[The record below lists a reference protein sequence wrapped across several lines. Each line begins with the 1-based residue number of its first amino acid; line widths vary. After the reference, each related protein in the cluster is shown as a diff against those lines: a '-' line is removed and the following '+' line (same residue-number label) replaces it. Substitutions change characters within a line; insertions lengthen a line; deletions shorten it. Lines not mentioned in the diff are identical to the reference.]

1 MFEIYVGTTSQVCN
15 LLQEDSVGPEDFA
28 YVNHNFLASDM
39 SARKLMKL
47 SEIVLTIFCAENI
60 EFMIGMYDAERS
72 GETDKMRMRGSGKLS
87 GSSGLAP
94 DLS

>member
-1 MFEIYVGTTSQVCN
+1 M
-15 LLQEDSVGPEDFA
+15 
-28 YVNHNFLASDM
+28 
-39 SARKLMKL
+39 
-47 SEIVLTIFCAENI
+47 LTIFCAENI

-94 DLS
+94 GLS